1 MGNIRFGLH
10 REYPPFL
17 ICFLWVIVSF
27 YFLVAIFE
35 PFFLMHDPN
44 AVDYTMKFAQPS
56 IQYPFGCDQLGR
68 CVYSRIIQG
77 ARISIGYAALV
88 VFISCIWGTFLGI
101 ISSYYGGKVD
111 RLIDHVCNLFRAFPE
126 IIVILILAGLGGK
139 NIFFICAGMMIMHW
153 VIYTRV
159 VRELTAD
166 GKMKNMVYAARM
178 AGNKTPRIWIKYIFP
193 IAAPAFLSMLALDF
207 AGSLLAMSGYSFLG
221 LGVQPPQADWGTLIG
236 EAQAVFISYPRLI
249 FFPSI
254 SILGISLS
262 VNMIGD
268 WIQQRYQA
276 GEM

>member
-1 MGNIRFGLH
+1 
-10 REYPPFL
+10 
-17 ICFLWVIVSF
+17 
-27 YFLVAIFE
+27 
-35 PFFLMHDPN
+35 
-44 AVDYTMKFAQPS
+44 
-56 IQYPFGCDQLGR
+56 
-68 CVYSRIIQG
+68 
-77 ARISIGYAALV
+77 
-88 VFISCIWGTFLGI
+88 
-101 ISSYYGGKVD
+101 
-111 RLIDHVCNLFRAFPE
+111 LIDHVCNLFRAFPE

-153 VIYTRV
+153 GIYTRV

-193 IAAPAFLSMLALDF
+193 IAAPAVLSMLALDF

>member
-1 MGNIRFGLH
+1 M
-10 REYPPFL
+10 
-17 ICFLWVIVSF
+17 
-27 YFLVAIFE
+27 
-35 PFFLMHDPN
+35 
-44 AVDYTMKFAQPS
+44 
-56 IQYPFGCDQLGR
+56 
-68 CVYSRIIQG
+68 
-77 ARISIGYAALV
+77 
-88 VFISCIWGTFLGI
+88 
-101 ISSYYGGKVD
+101 
-111 RLIDHVCNLFRAFPE
+111 
-126 IIVILILAGLGGK
+126 
-139 NIFFICAGMMIMHW
+139 
-153 VIYTRV
+153 

-193 IAAPAFLSMLALDF
+193 IAAPAVLSMLALDF

-236 EAQAVFISYPRLI
+236 EAQAVFISYPKLI

>member
-1 MGNIRFGLH
+1 MWR
-10 REYPPFL
+10 
-17 ICFLWVIVSF
+17 
-27 YFLVAIFE
+27 
-35 PFFLMHDPN
+35 
-44 AVDYTMKFAQPS
+44 
-56 IQYPFGCDQLGR
+56 
-68 CVYSRIIQG
+68 G
-77 ARISIGYAALV
+77 ARVSLIIAVVSV
-88 VFISCIWGTFLGI
+88 CCNVFIGVVYGS
-101 ISSYYGGKVD
+101 ISGYYGGKVD

-139 NIFFICAGMMIMHW
+139 NIFFICAGMIIMHW

-193 IAAPAFLSMLALDF
+193 IAAPAVLSMLALDF